1 MNTILFNEINQEVES
16 LALTEGF
23 NRPLLP
29 GIIDKIKQAKITNVI
44 IAARGSSDHVG
55 LYFKYLFET
64 FAHIPVGMAGMS
76 VVTKYDS
83 YLDLNHTLLLA
94 ISQSG
99 SGVDITEYINQA
111 QQHGALTLGITNDL
125 NSIVAKACH
134 MNLYL
139 NLTREESLAAT
150 KTFISQMFCALLLT
164 AEYTGNP
171 HLLESVENVKSR
183 IKAILDDAENIKK
196 YTSFFAE
203 ASDCYMLG
211 RGFDLVSAF
220 ESALKIQ
227 ETTYI
232 KGKAYAI
239 SDFYHGPFAI
249 ADSNQNFVV
258 FCSLGRCHDDSIK
271 MIEKLLAVQA
281 RVLIITDDPD
291 IKYPALI
298 IYHINGDEIISPF
311 MNIATMQILVNFIAI
326 ERGINPDHPRNLK
339 KVTITR

>member
-1 MNTILFNEINQEVES
+1 MNTVLFTEINQEVDS
-16 LALTEGF
+16 LTLTEHY
-23 NRPLLP
+23 NRPLLSD
-29 GIIDKIKQAKITNVI
+29 IIAKIKEAKITNVV
-44 IAARGSSDHVG
+44 IAARGSSNHVG

-83 YLDLNHTLLLA
+83 YLDLNHTLILA

-99 SGVDITEYINQA
+99 SGVDITEYINKA
-111 QQHGALTLGITNDL
+111 KQHGALTLGITNDL
-125 NSIVAKACH
+125 QSIVAKACELN
-134 MNLYL
+134 MYL

-150 KTFISQMFCALLLT
+150 KTFISQMFCALLLVT
-164 AEYTGNP
+164 EYTKNP
-171 HLLESVENVKSR
+171 RLVKAVDSVKCGVE
-183 IKAILDDAENIKK
+183 AILLDADNIKK
-196 YTSFFAE
+196 YITFFAN

-258 FCSLGRCHDDSIK
+258 FCSRGKCHDDSVK
-271 MIEKLLAVQA
+271 MIEKLLSVQA
-281 RVLIITDDPD
+281 KVLIITDDCNLKFSTPT
-291 IKYPALI
+291 
-298 IYHINGDEIISPF
+298 IYHQNEDEVIAPF
-311 MNIATMQILVNFIAI
+311 MNIVTMQILVNFIAI